1 MNLPTRIVLSLLL
14 LFGAAKAQ
22 TLDQQN
28 SLSLTGSG
36 EIFLYG
42 ASSGSNATSAG
53 QSFTVGQT
61 GRLSRIEV
69 AVEDVNGSGTLS
81 ITLYP
86 FNPTGCYF
94 ANPPLANIMLDHSQ
108 VPNTPT
114 WLGFDLPGSIAVTP
128 GEQFVI
134 HVRALNSFG
143 GNAAF
148 GWLLSPG
155 SDYPAGSLVLNG
167 PFYSCFGGSNDGGFR
182 TYVGNLNVS
191 PAAGLVHDFQ
201 TNDGAWTAGG
211 PWTFAT
217 TGGAVNGGRHA
228 RIQSGAPGLTTA
240 AFTSALIDFDTA
252 LPNAE
257 MTFQYHAWDTL
268 VGGLTHTLQIEVDR
282 NDGLGFVA
290 VPGAT
295 YSQPTGPG
303 IWVPAA
309 ITLPDVGG
317 RTGVRIRAVATVET
331 FNLIFTNYTSTVGFD
346 EVTISTPYTIV
357 TPSAPY
363 LCDFESNDAWMSTDP
378 TWQKGLPFQNAL
390 FGARSGVT
398 AWATGLNTNYA
409 PNTTA
414 TLSSP
419 VFELREFTGHATCE
433 FAVNSRLAAGD
444 SLVVLYD
451 RFDGMGPQP
460 LPFGSIVGDSG
471 GWVVRRVDLPLT
483 MGEGGGRLH
492 FEFSSDG
499 MAEDEGVAID
509 EVRIFQPAYEGSA
522 SREGDDL
529 TMEVF
534 INGQLEYGVGD
545 SFTMLA
551 GENVTIRGSSGS
563 GSLDG
568 AQYYL
573 IGELYNGPMTF
584 QKAAVDIWFALGGG
598 TFVLDGGAEAPF
610 FVPVGLSPFGET
622 WSFTYP
628 GGAPGWNCLVQAVVV
643 DPLKVQSG
651 FYASANA
658 FRIQFN

>member
-1 MNLPTRIVLSLLL
+1 MRFPMRTLVVLFALMS
-14 LFGAAKAQ
+14 AAGAQ
-22 TLDQQN
+22 TIDQQYDVPFPGPSAFDLN
-28 SLSLTGSG
+28 G
-36 EIFLYG
+36 G
-42 ASSGSNATSAG
+42 AQNMAMQT
-53 QSFTVGQT
+53 FTVGQT
-61 GRLSRIEV
+61 GVLSRIEV
-69 AVEDVNGSGTLS
+69 AVMDQNHVGSLYVQLFNLNNGFNLLS
-81 ITLYP
+81 PISTTQ
-86 FNPTGCYF
+86 F
-94 ANPPLANIMLDHSQ
+94 DHSQ
-108 VPNTPT
+108 VPDVPSWLTIELPGQIIVQPGDQFGIHLIAANTGLFQTGWYRWIASTSDSAYPGGTLHVVPPSIFVSPT
-114 WLGFDLPGSIAVTP
+114 PLGF
-128 GEQFVI
+128 
-134 HVRALNSFG
+134 
-143 GNAAF
+143 
-148 GWLLSPG
+148 
-155 SDYPAGSLVLNG
+155 
-167 PFYSCFGGSNDGGFR
+167 DGGFR
-182 TYVGNLNVS
+182 AYVGNVTVS
-191 PAAGLVHDFQ
+191 PASSFSQGFEGTDGL
-201 TNDGAWTAGG
+201 WTAGSG
-211 PWTFAT
+211 WTFVA
-217 TGGAVNGGRHA
+217 TGGAVNGGRFA
-228 RIQSGAPGLTTA
+228 RIQSGANGLTSGL
-240 AFTSALIDFDTA
+240 FTSPALDFDTV

-257 MTFQYHAWDTL
+257 LSFQYRITDAL
-268 VGGLTHTLQIEVDR
+268 LGGLIHTLDLEVDR

-290 VPGAT
+290 IPGGSFNQVT
-295 YSQPTGPG
+295 SPG
-303 IWVPAA
+303 VWTPVTIS
-309 ITLPDVGG
+309 LPDVGG
-317 RTGVRIRAVATVET
+317 RTGVRIRAAATVET
-331 FNLIFTNYTSTVGFD
+331 QIIVVSTLTSEIDLD
-346 EVTISTPYTIV
+346 EISISTPNVVV
-357 TPSAPY
+357 TPTNPY
-363 LCDFESNDAWMSTDP
+363 LCDFESNDEWMSADP
-378 TWQKGLPFQNAL
+378 TWQKGLPLQSAL

-414 TLSSP
+414 TLTSP

-509 EVRIFQPAYEGSA
+509 EVRIFQPAYAGSS

-534 INGQLEYGVGD
+534 IDGQLEYGVGD

-551 GENVTIRGSSGS
+551 GENVTVRSSSGG

-651 FYASANA
+651 FYASTNA
-658 FRIQFN
+658 FRLQFN